1 MLKNKLLHLYKNRSK
16 PFLTGRKM
24 KKIQNI
30 QVIQELKELL
40 LQSFPDYIDKVI
52 LFGSQARG
60 DAGEFSDYDILI
72 VLKKAY
78 DWKLKNQIYDKTWEI
93 GFKYD
98 ILTDIKLISTDELN
112 TVKGKQPFIQQAFE
126 NGIAV

>member
-1 MLKNKLLHLYKNRSK
+1 MKRIENKRVLK
-16 PFLTGRKM
+16 
-24 KKIQNI
+24 
-30 QVIQELKELL
+30 ELKELL
-40 LQSFPDYIDKVI
+40 VRSFPDYIDKVI

-72 VLKKAY
+72 VLKKSY

-98 ILTDIKLISTDELN
+98 ILTDIKLISNDELK

-126 NGIAV
+126 QGISV